1 MAESGSK
8 TNFESLK
15 ELEEIEG
22 NYYKM
27 DLFVAGSLVLFTVWV
42 FMAEKNFAWTLFL
55 GGLAILFFIRGLK
68 NWKEKTLP
76 TRVARA
82 RGSQTGPS

>member
-1 MAESGSK
+1 MTESGSDV
-8 TNFESLK
+8 NFESM
-15 ELEEIEG
+15 EEIEEIEG

-27 DLFVAGSLVLFTVWV
+27 DLFVASALVLFTVWV

-55 GGLAILFFIRGLK
+55 GGVAILFFIRGVK

-76 TRVARA
+76 ARA
-82 RGSQTGPS
+82 ARAKGSRAGQS

>member
-1 MAESGSK
+1 MAKSEENS
-8 TNFESLK
+8 NFESLE
-15 ELEEIEG
+15 ELEQIEG

-27 DLFVAGSLVLFTVWV
+27 DLFVASSLVLFTIWV

-55 GGLAILFFIRGLK
+55 GVVSGLFFIRGLR

-76 TRVARA
+76 ARA
-82 RGSQTGPS
+82 ARATSSQTGSS

>member
-1 MAESGSK
+1 MSGTENNK
-8 TNFESLK
+8 NFESM
-15 ELEEIEG
+15 EEIEEIEG

-27 DLFVAGSLVLFTVWV
+27 DLFVASALVLFTVWV

-55 GGLAILFFIRGLK
+55 GAVAILFFIRGVK

-76 TRVARA
+76 ARTAHA
-82 RGSQTGPS
+82 RDSQTGSS

>member
-1 MAESGSK
+1 MAKSEKKS
-8 TNFESLK
+8 NFESLE
-15 ELEEIEG
+15 ELEQIEG

-27 DLFVAGSLVLFTVWV
+27 DLFVASSLVLFTFWV

-55 GGLAILFFIRGLK
+55 GVVALLFFIRGVK

-76 TRVARA
+76 VRAARA
-82 RGSQTGPS
+82 KSSQTGSS